1 MWEGTM
7 NLANVIPFLIS
18 AAALSPINSN
28 DNVLSDNQLKNI
40 FPDANL
46 RAVVKRYI
54 NPDEMTISNI
64 KALDGEFYATGE
76 NISNLKGISYLE
88 NVDNFIFWNNN
99 IKEVPREAL
108 GLKDMDSIN
117 LANNYLVDDGV
128 VNSLSD
134 NGVDVNCDLNF
145 IDTKDNQYKL
155 DSKYHNVDIAKGES
169 IDLRKIIT
177 KKIDSYYKYWEVTDS
192 LPKDLDFTVSVSDKN
207 IISYEGMTVKGN
219 KTGQAVVKV
228 VLSDKNDLN
237 TSQEVLITFNV
248 K

>member
-7 NLANVIPFLIS
+7 NLANLIPFIIS

-28 DNVLSDNQLKNI
+28 DKVLRENQLKDI

-76 NISNLKGISYLE
+76 SISNLKGISYLE

-99 IKEVPREAL
+99 IKEVPKEAL
-108 GLKDMDSIN
+108 SLKDMDSIN
-117 LANNYLVDDGV
+117 LANNYLIDDDV
-128 VNSLSD
+128 VNSLSH

-177 KKIDSYYKYWEVTDS
+177 KKIDSYYKYWEVTDN
-192 LPKDLDFTVSVSDKN
+192 LPKDLNFIVSVSDKSVLSCEDM
-207 IISYEGMTVKGN
+207 IIKGN

-228 VLSDKNDLN
+228 ILSDKNDLN
-237 TSQEVLITFNV
+237 TSQEVLITVNV

>member
-1 MWEGTM
+1 M

-108 GLKDMDSIN
+108 SLKDMDSIN

-128 VNSLSD
+128 VNSLYD

>member
-1 MWEGTM
+1 M

-108 GLKDMDSIN
+108 SLKDMDSIN

-134 NGVDVNCDLNF
+134 NGVNVNCDLNF

-192 LPKDLDFTVSVSDKN
+192 LPKDLDFDVSVSDKN
-207 IISYEGMTVKGN
+207 IISYEGMLVKGN

>member
-1 MWEGTM
+1 MWEGAM
-7 NLANVIPFLIS
+7 NLANLIPFLIS
-18 AAALSPINSN
+18 ATALNPINSN
-28 DNVLSDNQLKNI
+28 DKILSENQLKDI

-46 RAVVKRYI
+46 RAVVKRYV

-88 NVDNFIFWNNN
+88 NIDNFIFWNNN
-99 IKEVPREAL
+99 IKELPREIL

-117 LANNYLVDDGV
+117 LANNYLINDNT
-128 VNSLSD
+128 VNSLSN

-155 DSKYHNVDIAKGES
+155 DSKYDNVDIAKGES
-169 IDLRKIIT
+169 IDLRKIVT
-177 KKIDSYYKYWEVTDS
+177 KKIDSYYKYWEVTNS
-192 LPKDLDFTVSVSDKN
+192 LPKDLNFVVSVSDKS
-207 IISYEGMTVKGN
+207 ILSCKDMIVKGN
-219 KTGQAVVKV
+219 NKGQAVVKV
-228 VLSDKNDLN
+228 ILNDKDDLN
-237 TSQEVLITFNV
+237 TSQEVLITVNV